1 MLHSLDAPGGAHHDD
16 LLAPGRPDD
25 LLTSPRP
32 RHQLAGGPLWL
43 VDDDGL
49 LPAHCGH
56 LHARPQG
63 LDPGLA
69 AHADQIRAQGP
80 HLGAAHTSLVDH

>member
-1 MLHSLDAPGGAHHDD
+1 MLDRLHAPGRGDDDD
-16 LLAPGRPDD
+16 LLPPGGPQD
-25 LLTSPRP
+25 LLAGARGEDLLLSP
-32 RHQLAGGPLWL
+32 AWL